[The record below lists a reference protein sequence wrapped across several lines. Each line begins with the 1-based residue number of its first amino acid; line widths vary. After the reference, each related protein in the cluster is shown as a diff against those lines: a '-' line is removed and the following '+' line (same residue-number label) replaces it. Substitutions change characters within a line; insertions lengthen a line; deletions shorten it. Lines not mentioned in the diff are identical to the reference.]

1 MTGKQAFYN
10 LVDEG
15 REGHNIGLSVG
26 LKKLDWFIDG
36 WLPGTSYLLGGGSGT
51 GKSTLALYLF
61 ISTCKSAFTTS
72 LIPFLL

>member
-1 MTGKQAFYN
+1 MAEKISGLEEFFQ
-10 LVDEG
+10 LVKEG

-51 GKSTLALYLF
+51 GN
-61 ISTCKSAFTTS
+61 
-72 LIPFLL
+72 

>member
-15 REGHNIGLSVG
+15 REGYNIGLSVG

-51 GKSTLALYLF
+51 GN
-61 ISTCKSAFTTS
+61 
-72 LIPFLL
+72 